1 MTMMGLVTT
10 NVRSVDILVMI
21 GTLCVSKTLWL
32 VIVFLLVIGG
42 VWWIIDSRLYDREME
57 LEHIIETGRNY
68 EDIDYRF

>member
-32 VIVFLLVIGG
+32 VLLFILIAFA
-42 VWWIIDSRLYDREME
+42 VWKVDSIRYDRDLE
-57 LEHIIETGRNY
+57 LDHIRESGKPWTS
-68 EDIDYRF
+68 